1 MSMSRPNPVV
11 ALLSVI
17 CVAAGV
23 LLYLDSRSMPNTAND
38 RASLESVSPL
48 PGYTKPTQV
57 TSLVNSD
64 TVERDAKASS
74 EPRASETVADESTRS
89 VAIHVTGL
97 KNQSSTLF
105 VAVFDSAKGFPK
117 PEHSRET
124 STVPVTTDSV
134 DFSLSLPDLAT
145 TGIAIFQDLNGDG
158 KLTKNSFGLPIEPY
172 GFSNNARSTFGPPS
186 FSQSAF
192 RVSDSTSSIE
202 ITVR

>member
-1 MSMSRPNPVV
+1 MSRLNPIVL
-11 ALLSVI
+11 LLSVI
-17 CVAAGV
+17 CVAAGA
-23 LLYLDSRSMPNTAND
+23 LLFLDSRSMPNTAND

-48 PGYTKPTQV
+48 PGYTKPTQAP
-57 TSLVNSD
+57 TLLNSD
-64 TVERDAKASS
+64 TVETDANASS
-74 EPRASETVADESTRS
+74 EPEASDTVAHESTRS

-105 VAVFDSAKGFPK
+105 VAVFDSARGFPK

-124 STVPVTTDSV
+124 TTVPVTTDCV
-134 DFSLSLPDLAT
+134 DFSLSLPDLTT

-186 FSQSAF
+186 FSQTTF
-192 RVSDSTSSIE
+192 QVSENMASMKIG
-202 ITVR
+202 VR

>member
-1 MSMSRPNPVV
+1 MSRPNPVV
-11 ALLSVI
+11 ALLSLI
-17 CVAAGV
+17 CLAAGV
-23 LLYLDSRSMPNTAND
+23 LLVLDSSTMPNAAND

-48 PGYTKPTQV
+48 PGYTKPMQATA
-57 TSLVNSD
+57 LVNSD
-64 TVERDAKASS
+64 AVKTAAKASS
-74 EPRASETVADESTRS
+74 EPQASDTVTDDSTRS

-134 DFSLSLPDLAT
+134 DFSLSLPDLTT

-192 RVSDSTSSIE
+192 QVSERMPSME